1 VNEASDAKSE
11 AEIFKTGN
19 NYAVFGC
26 SVATSVQFRNTGICV
41 GYNRPLV
48 M

>member
-1 VNEASDAKSE
+1 VNETSNAASE
-11 AEIFKTGN
+11 AEIFKPGN
-19 NYAVFGC
+19 NYAVFGH
-26 SVATSVQFRNTGICV
+26 SVATSVQFRDTGISV